1 MKKFCWTVGR
11 CTTCFFID
19 IIIRDTCTDW
29 LMEKLTALKASG
41 IFAMFNDYVLKDV

>member
-1 MKKFCWTVGR
+1 MYYMYV
-11 CTTCFFID
+11 ID